1 MFGLGTQELLII
13 LVLVMII
20 FGAGKLPQVG
30 GALGKGLR
38 NFKKGVN
45 ETDDDVEEG
54 QVEEIVDENGDKKK
68 TPDNVSKNKSCL
80 MRTPVFIHLSPLL
93 VLCIS

>member
-38 NFKKGVN
+38 NFKKGMN
-45 ETDDDVEEG
+45 DTVEDIEEA
-54 QVEEIVDENGDKKK
+54 QVEEIAKK
-68 TPDNVSKNKSCL
+68 TDKTEEKKEG
-80 MRTPVFIHLSPLL
+80 
-93 VLCIS
+93 

>member
-13 LVLVMII
+13 LVLVMIV

-38 NFKKGVN
+38 NFKKGMGDASD
-45 ETDDDVEEG
+45 EIEEADVA
-54 QVEEIVDENGDKKK
+54 EIEKKDVKEDKKE
-68 TPDNVSKNKSCL
+68 S
-80 MRTPVFIHLSPLL
+80 
-93 VLCIS
+93 

>member
-1 MFGLGTQELLII
+1 MFGLDTTELIII

-38 NFKKGVN
+38 NFKDGVK
-45 ETDDDVEEG
+45 EGDEEKK
-54 QVEEIVDENGDKKK
+54 EKDPEKIDENGQEK
-68 TPDNVSKNKSCL
+68 
-80 MRTPVFIHLSPLL
+80 
-93 VLCIS
+93 

>member
-1 MFGLGTQELLII
+1 MFGLGTTELIII

-38 NFKKGVN
+38 NFKDGVKEGN
-45 ETDDDVEEG
+45 EEKDEKEADKIDDNSQE
-54 QVEEIVDENGDKKK
+54 K
-68 TPDNVSKNKSCL
+68 
-80 MRTPVFIHLSPLL
+80 
-93 VLCIS
+93 

>member
-13 LVLVMII
+13 LVLVMIV

-38 NFKKGVN
+38 NFKKGMN
-45 ETDDDVEEG
+45 DAG
-54 QVEEIVDENGDKKK
+54 EEIEEADVSEIEKKDEEKKE
-68 TPDNVSKNKSCL
+68 D
-80 MRTPVFIHLSPLL
+80 
-93 VLCIS
+93 

>member
-30 GALGKGLR
+30 SSLGKGLR

-45 ETDDDVEEG
+45 DAEEDDIEEAKI
-54 QVEEIVDENGDKKK
+54 EELDKKSEEK
-68 TPDNVSKNKSCL
+68 KDA
-80 MRTPVFIHLSPLL
+80 
-93 VLCIS
+93 

>member
-30 GALGKGLR
+30 SALGKGLR
-38 NFKKGVN
+38 NFKKGIN
-45 ETDDDVEEG
+45 DGEEEIEEG
-54 QVEEIVDENGDKKK
+54 EIEETADQKKK
-68 TPDNVSKNKSCL
+68 EIKEEKESQDKQS
-80 MRTPVFIHLSPLL
+80 
-93 VLCIS
+93 

>member
-13 LVLVMII
+13 LVLVMIV

-30 GALGKGLR
+30 KSLGQGLR

-45 ETDDDVEEG
+45 ETDDDIEEG
-54 QVEEIVDENGDKKK
+54 QVEEIPQKDGDKKK
-68 TPDNVSKNKSCL
+68 NT
-80 MRTPVFIHLSPLL
+80 
-93 VLCIS
+93 

>member
-30 GALGKGLR
+30 SALGKGLR

-45 ETDDDVEEG
+45 DADE
-54 QVEEIVDENGDKKK
+54 EEIEEAEVEKISENNDEKK
-68 TPDNVSKNKSCL
+68 DA
-80 MRTPVFIHLSPLL
+80 
-93 VLCIS
+93 

>member
-13 LVLVMII
+13 LVLVMIV

-38 NFKKGVN
+38 NFKKGMG
-45 ETDDDVEEG
+45 EAGEEIEEA
-54 QVEEIVDENGDKKK
+54 QVEEIEKKDEKDENDEKKE
-68 TPDNVSKNKSCL
+68 S
-80 MRTPVFIHLSPLL
+80 
-93 VLCIS
+93 

>member
-13 LVLVMII
+13 LVLVMIV

-38 NFKKGVN
+38 NFKKGMSDTA
-45 ETDDDVEEG
+45 EEIEEG
-54 QVEEIVDENGDKKK
+54 DIAEIEKKEKKEEKKE
-68 TPDNVSKNKSCL
+68 S
-80 MRTPVFIHLSPLL
+80 
-93 VLCIS
+93 

>member
-13 LVLVMII
+13 LVLVMIV

-38 NFKKGVN
+38 NFKKGMGDAN
-45 ETDDDVEEG
+45 
-54 QVEEIVDENGDKKK
+54 EEIEEAEVSEIEKKDDKEEKK
-68 TPDNVSKNKSCL
+68 ED
-80 MRTPVFIHLSPLL
+80 
-93 VLCIS
+93 

>member
-13 LVLVMII
+13 LVLVMIV

-38 NFKKGVN
+38 NFKKGMN
-45 ETDDDVEEG
+45 DQGEDIEEAE
-54 QVEEIVDENGDKKK
+54 VAEIEKKDEKKEEKKE
-68 TPDNVSKNKSCL
+68 S
-80 MRTPVFIHLSPLL
+80 
-93 VLCIS
+93 

>member
-1 MFGLGTQELLII
+1 MFGLGHTELLII

-38 NFKKGVN
+38 NFKKGIN
-45 ETDDDVEEG
+45 DADEEIEEG
-54 QVEEIVDENGDKKK
+54 KIEEISEEQKPEDK
-68 TPDNVSKNKSCL
+68 
-80 MRTPVFIHLSPLL
+80 
-93 VLCIS
+93 

>member
-30 GALGKGLR
+30 SSLGKGLR
-38 NFKKGVN
+38 NFKKGMSDA
-45 ETDDDVEEG
+45 E
-54 QVEEIVDENGDKKK
+54 EEIEEATVEKISEKNGGEKK
-68 TPDNVSKNKSCL
+68 DA
-80 MRTPVFIHLSPLL
+80 
-93 VLCIS
+93 

>member
-30 GALGKGLR
+30 SALGKGLR
-38 NFKKGVN
+38 NFKKGMN
-45 ETDDDVEEG
+45 DSDEEIEEG
-54 QVEEIVDENGDKKK
+54 KIEELSDNNNDKEKK
-68 TPDNVSKNKSCL
+68 DA
-80 MRTPVFIHLSPLL
+80 
-93 VLCIS
+93 

>member
-45 ETDDDVEEG
+45 ESEDEIEEGDVEKIEKN
-54 QVEEIVDENGDKKK
+54 DEDKK
-68 TPDNVSKNKSCL
+68 DS
-80 MRTPVFIHLSPLL
+80 
-93 VLCIS
+93 

>member
-13 LVLVMII
+13 LVLVMVI

-30 GALGKGLR
+30 EALGKGIR

-45 ETDDDVEEG
+45 EAQELVGVDKDDEPTAVKKSTDRNEG
-54 QVEEIVDENGDKKK
+54 
-68 TPDNVSKNKSCL
+68 
-80 MRTPVFIHLSPLL
+80 
-93 VLCIS
+93 

>member
-30 GALGKGLR
+30 KSLGQGLR

-45 ETDDDVEEG
+45 ETDDDIEEG
-54 QVEEIVDENGDKKK
+54 QVEEIPQKDGDKKK
-68 TPDNVSKNKSCL
+68 DK
-80 MRTPVFIHLSPLL
+80 
-93 VLCIS
+93 

>member
-30 GALGKGLR
+30 AAMGKGIR
-38 NFKKGVN
+38 NFKAGMN
-45 ETDDDVEEG
+45 EEEKK
-54 QVEEIVDENGDKKK
+54 EEAEV
-68 TPDNVSKNKSCL
+68 
-80 MRTPVFIHLSPLL
+80 
-93 VLCIS
+93 VLRVLGK

>member
-30 GALGKGLR
+30 SALGKGLR

-45 ETDDDVEEG
+45 DAED
-54 QVEEIVDENGDKKK
+54 EEIEEAKVEKIGEKTDEKK
-68 TPDNVSKNKSCL
+68 DS
-80 MRTPVFIHLSPLL
+80 
-93 VLCIS
+93 

>member
-38 NFKKGVN
+38 NFKKGMN
-45 ETDDDVEEG
+45 DADE
-54 QVEEIVDENGDKKK
+54 EEIEEAKVEKISENNDEKK
-68 TPDNVSKNKSCL
+68 DA
-80 MRTPVFIHLSPLL
+80 
-93 VLCIS
+93 